1 MAGRMA
7 YNAAYWLQTVKT
19 GTLLAQNMALHK
31 RTMADMVSQR
41 RRTPRVW
48 ARPTRALMDEPF
60 QLEVAC
66 LPPHCPV
73 TLRSTL
79 YSEGNDLWEAFSHY
93 VSDERGRVNVSKDE
107 SLGGLYIG
115 REPMGLLWSLR
126 LAVGGRQ
133 NIRLRKKN
141 IQTPL
146 VVDISLFDGHNTDNF
161 NTQTA
166 LAMTTMERWYM
177 APGVRRIEVREN
189 GVVGTLFIPPGPGP
203 FPALLDV
210 WGLAGFIEHRA
221 ALLASRGYACLAL
234 AYINHPELQ
243 LGSGMG
249 ISYFQESWKLLQSVP
264 QVSADRLGLL
274 GSCFGAAIFILMAS
288 ELPDISPR
296 CLVAINSPS
305 GLLNPGEG
313 NYLEKMQRLLPEPK
327 LDANGHLMIKDAI
340 LAIGIDLERSLQAS
354 GIQCPVLLVV
364 GEDDQC
370 VPALESAQRLE
381 AQMRAVGKGHL
392 VTKLSYPEAGH
403 LIEPPYHPV
412 MRSST
417 FIFPNQTATML
428 WGGVGKPHAAAQED
442 SWRKILEFLDKHL

>member
-7 YNAAYWLQTVKT
+7 YNAAYWLKTVKT
-19 GTLLAQNMALHK
+19 GTLLAKNMALHE

-41 RRTPRVW
+41 RHTPRVW

-79 YSEGNDLWEAFSHY
+79 CNEGNDLWEAFSHY

-107 SLGGLYIG
+107 SLGGSYVG
-115 REPMGLLWSLR
+115 CEPMGLLWSLR

-133 NIRLRKKN
+133 PVRLRKKN
-141 IQTPL
+141 IQTPF
-146 VVDISLFDGHNTDNF
+146 VVDISLFDGHITDNF

-166 LAMTTMERWYM
+166 LAVTTMERWYM
-177 APGVRRIEVREN
+177 APGVRCIEVREN

-210 WGLAGFIEHRA
+210 WGLGGLMEHRA

-234 AYINHPELQ
+234 AHINHPELQ

-249 ISYFQESWKLLQSVP
+249 ISYFQESWNLLQSVP

-288 ELPDISPR
+288 ELPDISVSVSQSGTLCSHLSS
-296 CLVAINSPS
+296 CLN
-305 GLLNPGEG
+305 
-313 NYLEKMQRLLPEPK
+313 
-327 LDANGHLMIKDAI
+327 
-340 LAIGIDLERSLQAS
+340 AS
-354 GIQCPVLLVV
+354 Q
-364 GEDDQC
+364 
-370 VPALESAQRLE
+370 
-381 AQMRAVGKGHL
+381 H
-392 VTKLSYPEAGH
+392 
-403 LIEPPYHPV
+403 
-412 MRSST
+412 SSD
-417 FIFPNQTATML
+417 
-428 WGGVGKPHAAAQED
+428 H
-442 SWRKILEFLDKHL
+442 